1 MVRWMKRTGCME
13 IIGSGLKNTL
23 CTARIQ
29 FLRIKGLEEFSNTQ
43 KKARKKVVRLRRVNT
58 IRQKQNLRQVTYF
71 MRKVGKRSV
80 RLIRINTI
88 RQKQNLRKGKY
99 QWSKGKP
106 CIVKRDHQTGRFLL
120 AAIHFSNMQLKR

>member
-58 IRQKQNLRQVTYF
+58 IRQKQNLRQ
-71 MRKVGKRSV
+71 GKFPV
-80 RLIRINTI
+80 
-88 RQKQNLRKGKY
+88 
-99 QWSKGKP
+99 SKGKP
-106 CIVKRDHQTGRFLL
+106 CIVKRDPQTGRFLL